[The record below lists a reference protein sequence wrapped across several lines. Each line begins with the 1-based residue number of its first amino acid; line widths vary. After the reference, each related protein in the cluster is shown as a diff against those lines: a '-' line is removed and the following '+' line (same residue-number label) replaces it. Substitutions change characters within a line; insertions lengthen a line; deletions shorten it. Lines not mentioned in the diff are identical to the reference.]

1 MAATAAEA
9 SQVRTATPTP
19 EALEFVS
26 FCHNHGVGPTPIRR
40 GSRRSWR
47 GEVVDNIVGHGWTF
61 DVDAEDSM
69 TCPRL
74 CVWED
79 GTLAIVTGAG
89 SGPYSLR
96 ETVDPADLSRLV
108 GSWRGSLADILAKA
122 ASNIL
127 IKKENGELYPPY

>member
-1 MAATAAEA
+1 MAAAAEA
-9 SQVRTATPTP
+9 RQVRMATPTP
-19 EALEFVS
+19 EAVEFVS
-26 FCHNHGVGPTPIRR
+26 FCQKHGVAPTPIRQ
-40 GSRRSWR
+40 GSRRNWHAKW
-47 GEVVDNIVGHGWTF
+47 VDNIVGHGWTL

-96 ETVDPADLSRLV
+96 ETVDPANLSRSIA
-108 GSWRGSLADILAKA
+108 SWRGSLADILVKA

-127 IKKENGELYPPY
+127 TKKENGTLYPPY